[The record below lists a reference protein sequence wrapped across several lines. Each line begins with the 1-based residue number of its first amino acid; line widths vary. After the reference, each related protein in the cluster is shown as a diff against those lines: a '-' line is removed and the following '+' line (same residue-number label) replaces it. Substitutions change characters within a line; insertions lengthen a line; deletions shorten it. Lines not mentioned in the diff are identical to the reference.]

1 MKKASFRASCSV
13 AASASRQP
21 QLFTVAKSL
30 YAPDC
35 PYGDAAK
42 KHRGKG
48 TLRERATCALQ
59 LLCERHVHLPLA
71 QVLLHLQATISHRA
85 ARQRR
90 QHMANERQTVR
101 SAQEQLTWLMVAT
114 RAVPCSLVISS
125 AVVGS
130 CTGLCRAQMQRASSQ
145 PLAQS
150 LLTANVGGGGSLTS
164 EDCCSHWGRAH
175 VRLSH
180 RCC

>member
-42 KHRGKG
+42 KQRGKG

-71 QVLLHLQATISHRA
+71 QVPSPPAGHHLTA

-150 LLTANVGGGGSLTS
+150 LLTANVGGGGSLIS